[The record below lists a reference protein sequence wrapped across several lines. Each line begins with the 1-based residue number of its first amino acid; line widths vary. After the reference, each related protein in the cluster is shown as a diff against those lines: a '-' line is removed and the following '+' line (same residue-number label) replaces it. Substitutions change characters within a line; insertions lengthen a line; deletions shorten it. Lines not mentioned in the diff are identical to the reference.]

1 MPTPLSFG
9 LIGAGWIGSFH
20 AETLARRLPNA
31 RLAAVADPVPGAAER
46 LSAPR
51 AYRDPLDLIADE
63 SVDAVAICSPAATHA
78 DLVVAAAQAGKH
90 VFCEKPMALTLHDAD
105 RAIDAAHTAGVA
117 LQVGFNRRFARD
129 FADMRARVVDGAI
142 GTPQLLRSLSRDP
155 GISADVAARVK
166 PWTIFNETLIHDFD
180 TLCWLNPGARV
191 TQVYAQ
197 ADALIHPQLADSGFL
212 DTAVVQIR
220 FDNGAFAIAEAS
232 FQAVYGYDVR
242 GEVFGSGGVL
252 QAGRAPENAGRGNTE
267 LFADA
272 YVAQFAH
279 FVDCVQAG
287 TEPTVTGA
295 DARVALEIALAAR
308 ESVESAAPVVL
319 NSVLQ

>member
-20 AETLARRLPNA
+20 AETLARRLPGA
-31 RLAAVADPVPGAAER
+31 RLAAVADPVPGAAQR
-46 LSAPR
+46 LPAPR
-51 AYRDPLDLIADE
+51 TYRDPLDLIADP

-90 VFCEKPMALTLHDAD
+90 VFCEKPMALTLEDAD
-105 RAIDAAHTAGVA
+105 RAIDAARAAGVA
-117 LQVGFNRRFARD
+117 LQVGFNRRFAPD
-129 FADMRARVVDGAI
+129 FADMHAQIVEGVI
-142 GTPQLLRSLSRDP
+142 GTPQLLRSLTRDP
-155 GISADVAARVK
+155 GITADVAARVK

-191 TQVYAQ
+191 AQVYAQ
-197 ADALIHPQLADSGFL
+197 ADALIHPQFADAGFL

-242 GEVFGSGGVL
+242 GEVFGSDGVL
-252 QAGRAPENAGRGNTE
+252 QAGRAPENAGSGNIE

-279 FVDCVQAG
+279 FVDCVHAG
-287 TEPTVTGA
+287 TEPSVTGR

-308 ESVESAAPVVL
+308 ESVETSAPVALNAVL
-319 NSVLQ
+319 R

>member
-9 LIGAGWIGSFH
+9 LVGAGWIGSFH

-31 RLAAVADPVPGAAER
+31 RLAAVADPEPAAAER
-46 LSAPR
+46 LPSPR
-51 AYRDPLDLIADE
+51 TYRDPLDLIADQ
-63 SVDAVAICSPAATHA
+63 SIDAVAICAPATSHA
-78 DLVVAAAQAGKH
+78 DLVVAAAHAGKH
-90 VFCEKPMALTLHDAD
+90 VFCEKPMALTLEDAD

-117 LQVGFNRRFARD
+117 LQVGFNRRFVPD
-129 FADMRARVVDGAI
+129 FADMHARIVEGAI
-142 GTPQLLRSLSRDP
+142 GTPQLLRSLTRDP
-155 GISADVAARVK
+155 GITADVAARVK

-180 TLCWLNPGARV
+180 TLCWLNPCARV

-197 ADALIHPQLADSGFL
+197 ADALVHPQLADSGFL
-212 DTAVVQIR
+212 DTSVVQIR

-252 QAGRAPENAGRGNTE
+252 QAGRAPENAGRANTD

-272 YVAQFAH
+272 YVAQFAD
-279 FVDCVQAG
+279 FVDHVQAG
-287 TEPTVTGA
+287 EEPSVTGA
-295 DARVALEIALAAR
+295 DARIALEIALAAR
-308 ESVESAAPVVL
+308 ESVETAAPVVL
-319 NSVLQ
+319 NAVLR

>member
-1 MPTPLSFG
+1 MSTPLSFG
-9 LIGAGWIGSFH
+9 LVGAGWIGSFH
-20 AETLARRLPNA
+20 AETLAHRLPGA
-31 RLAAVADPVPGAAER
+31 RLSAVADPQPGTAER

-51 AYRDPLDLIADE
+51 AYRDPLDLIADR
-63 SVDAVAICSPAATHA
+63 SIDAVAICSPAASHA
-78 DLVVAAAQAGKH
+78 DLVIAAAQSGKH
-90 VFCEKPMALTLHDAD
+90 VFCEKPMALTLDDAD
-105 RAIDAAHTAGVA
+105 RAIDAARTAGVA

-129 FADMRARVVDGAI
+129 FADMRARIVEGAI
-142 GTPQLLRSLSRDP
+142 GTPQLLRSLTRDP
-155 GISADVAARVK
+155 GISADAAARVK

-180 TLCWLNPGARV
+180 TLCWLNPGATV

-197 ADALIHPQLADSGFL
+197 ADALIHPQFADSGFF
-212 DTAVVQIR
+212 DTSVVQIR

-242 GEVFGSGGVL
+242 SEVFGSNGVL
-252 QAGRAPENAGRGNTE
+252 LAGRAPANACRANTE

-279 FVDCVQAG
+279 FVDCVHAG
-287 TEPTVTGA
+287 TEPSVTGA

-308 ESVESAAPVVL
+308 ESVETAAPVALNAVL
-319 NSVLQ
+319 R

>member
-1 MPTPLSFG
+1 MPTPLSVG
-9 LIGAGWIGSFH
+9 LIGAGSIGTFH
-20 AETLARRLPNA
+20 AETLARRLPGA

-51 AYRDPLDLIADE
+51 AYRDPLDLIADRTI
-63 SVDAVAICSPAATHA
+63 DAVAICSPAATHA
-78 DLVVAAAQAGKH
+78 DLVVAAARAGKH
-90 VFCEKPMALTLHDAD
+90 VFCEKPMALTLEDAD

-117 LQVGFNRRFARD
+117 LQIGFNRRFARD
-129 FADMRARVVDGAI
+129 FADIHARIVEGAI
-142 GTPQLLRSLSRDP
+142 GTPQMLRSLTRDP
-155 GISADVAARVK
+155 GISADVAKRVK

-180 TLCWLNPGARV
+180 TLCWLNPDARV

-197 ADALIHPQLADSGFL
+197 ADALIHPQFADGGFL

-252 QAGRAPENAGRGNTE
+252 QAGHSPENAGKANTK

-279 FVDCVQAG
+279 FVDCVHAG
-287 TEPTVTGA
+287 TEPSVTGA
-295 DARVALEIALAAR
+295 DARVALAIALAAR
-308 ESVESAAPVVL
+308 ESVETTLPVVL
-319 NSVLQ
+319 NTVLQ